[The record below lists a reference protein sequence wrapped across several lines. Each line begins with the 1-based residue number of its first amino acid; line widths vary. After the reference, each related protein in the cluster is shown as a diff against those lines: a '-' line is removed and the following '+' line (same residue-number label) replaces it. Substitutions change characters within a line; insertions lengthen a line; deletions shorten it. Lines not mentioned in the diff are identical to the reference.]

1 MRADS
6 AEENDENPDAAVTV
20 DTSVEP
26 VTNQTSVNL
35 NDATALTASSSAADG
50 NVSPSNT
57 VGSTSPSDLNLG
69 PRYVGV
75 RCPTCRAPVHTAMR
89 VRQVSAD
96 GVSAVGEE
104 LRLVVAKNLSFDRV
118 NVYEIM
124 RKPVLT
130 LHPGTDIRH
139 AINIINRFK
148 ISRAVVLDDARTL
161 LGIVTLRD
169 MVLRYAVARE
179 GGE

>member
-1 MRADS
+1 MKN
-6 AEENDENPDAAVTV
+6 EPKIKVPEFM
-20 DTSVEP
+20 TSNVQTINQMAP
-26 VTNQTSVNL
+26 VREAMNEMKEYG
-35 NDATALTASSSAADG
+35 SSSLIVGRHDEDDEYGVIAITDIAD
-50 NVSPSNT
+50 
-57 VGSTSPSDLNLG
+57 
-69 PRYVGV
+69 
-75 RCPTCRAPVHTAMR
+75 
-89 VRQVSAD
+89 
-96 GVSAVGEE
+96 
-104 LRLVVAKNLSFDRV
+104 LVVAKNLSFDRV

-179 GGE
+179 VGE